1 MKEVY
6 IMTYEHRHGRDSAV
20 FARHADAVAEVWR
33 LMANYRDELDDLG
46 PPVTLAK
53 LDAMIEAR
61 DFAGACSL
69 WLDLSG
75 ESFYTEKHEL
85 LGFEPRHSEEDDAL
99 YGRAKE
105 VFASSRELGVLV
117 QEIKVE
123 EASAINQ
130 GGLDAQI
137 RFLFD
142 AGYRDRL
149 ERALC
154 ERVERL
160 GW

>member
-1 MKEVY
+1 MNVY
-6 IMTYEHRHGRDSAV
+6 TMTYEHRHGQDSAV
-20 FARHADAVAEVWR
+20 FAHRADAEAEVWR

-46 PPVTLAK
+46 LPVTLAK
-53 LDAMIEAR
+53 LDAKIEAR
-61 DFAGACSL
+61 DLAAACGI

-75 ESFYTEKHEL
+75 ESFLILEHEL

-105 VFASSRELGVLV
+105 VFASSRELSVVV

-130 GGLDAQI
+130 SGLDAQI
-137 RFLFD
+137 RYLFES
-142 AGYRDRL
+142 GHRDRL
-149 ERALC
+149 ERALH